1 MMLKKKSS
9 PWMRTKALYVIP
21 MAGIALSAFAT
32 SEFTNSAE
40 LISESKVSNLPT
52 KVQET
57 APESA
62 IMTEQTN
69 VTAPQTE
76 VPQPQTEVKEDPK
89 KEKPLVVVDGKIVE
103 NVISASSSKALT
115 DVYLAKL
122 ARIKAED
129 IHSISVLKSEKAVA
143 LYGEKGADGAIEITT
158 KAQADKA
165 KETADATIALE
176 DTSDVLMVC
185 EQMPQFPGGQQ
196 EMMKFIA
203 TNIRYP
209 AVAQENGAQGRVL
222 VQFVIEKD
230 GTACEHKI
238 LNSKINRI
246 MQSPKPTEDSIK
258 SEDKLVVQAYST
270 TATNDSVEF
279 KNARIA
285 LEKEA
290 IRVLQLMPKWE
301 PGMQKGE
308 AVRVRYTIPITYR
321 LR

>member
-1 MMLKKKSS
+1 
-9 PWMRTKALYVIP
+9 
-21 MAGIALSAFAT
+21 
-32 SEFTNSAE
+32 
-40 LISESKVSNLPT
+40 
-52 KVQET
+52 
-57 APESA
+57 
-62 IMTEQTN
+62 
-69 VTAPQTE
+69 
-76 VPQPQTEVKEDPK
+76 
-89 KEKPLVVVDGKIVE
+89 
-103 NVISASSSKALT
+103 
-115 DVYLAKL
+115 
-122 ARIKAED
+122 
-129 IHSISVLKSEKAVA
+129 
-143 LYGEKGADGAIEITT
+143 
-158 KAQADKA
+158 
-165 KETADATIALE
+165 
-176 DTSDVLMVC
+176 
-185 EQMPQFPGGQQ
+185 
-196 EMMKFIA
+196 MMKFIA

-246 MQSPKPTEDSIK
+246 MQSQKPTEDSIK